1 MRYLLLISLI
11 VVLSA
16 CKKHK
21 LQSEKDDDTIKQYLT
36 DHNLTATKTDSGL
49 YVIVT
54 NPGTGDG
61 CGANSTV
68 KVAYKGYYTDGSV
81 FDQSTG
87 AQFSLQSVI
96 KGWTEG
102 IPYFKE
108 GGNGVLLIPSKLG
121 YGETGSG
128 SVPGNTVLIFDV
140 KLIDVL

>member
-1 MRYLLLISLI
+1 MRYLLLISVI
-11 VVLSA
+11 FAFSA

-21 LQSEKDDDTIKQYLT
+21 LQSEKDDDTIKQYLS
-36 DHNLTATKTDSGL
+36 DHGLTATKTDSGL

-54 NPGTGDG
+54 NPGTGNG
-61 CGANSTV
+61 CGANSNV

-87 AQFSLQSVI
+87 AQFNLQSVI
-96 KGWTEG
+96 PGWTEG

-121 YGETGSG
+121 YGESGSG

-140 KLIDVL
+140 KLIEVL

>member
-1 MRYLLLISLI
+1 MRYLLLISL
-11 VVLSA
+11 VVVFSA

-21 LQSEKDDDTIKQYLT
+21 LQSEKDDDAIQQYLSN
-36 DHNLTATKTDSGL
+36 HGLTATKTDSGL

-61 CGANSTV
+61 CGANSNV
-68 KVAYKGYYTDGSV
+68 KVAYKGYYTDGTV
-81 FDQSTG
+81 FDQSAG
-87 AQFSLQSVI
+87 ATFNLQSVI

-102 IPYFKE
+102 IPYFNE

-121 YGETGSG
+121 YGESGSG

-140 KLIDVL
+140 KLLEVL